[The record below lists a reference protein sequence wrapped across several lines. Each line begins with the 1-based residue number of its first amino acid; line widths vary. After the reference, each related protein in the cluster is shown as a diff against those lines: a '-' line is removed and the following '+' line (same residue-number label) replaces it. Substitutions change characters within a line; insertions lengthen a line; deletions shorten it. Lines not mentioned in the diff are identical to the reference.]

1 MSMQTVLEPRA
12 REVLRPLD
20 IVDTQNKTR
29 FEFALEILE
38 REVLGYIIV
47 QANHGEVL
55 DSQHIKNLFFHAK
68 KAVTK

>member
-1 MSMQTVLEPRA
+1 MQTVLEPRA

-38 REVLGYIIV
+38 REVLGYITA
-47 QANHGEVL
+47 QANTGEIL
-55 DSQHIKNLFFHAK
+55 SSRHIKDLFFHTK
-68 KAVTK
+68 KAVSR

>member
-1 MSMQTVLEPRA
+1 MQTVLEPRA

-38 REVLGYIIV
+38 REVLGYIIA
-47 QANHGEVL
+47 QANAGEIL
-55 DSQHIKNLFFHAK
+55 DRQYIRNLFFHAK
-68 KAVTK
+68 KAVLR